1 MKAEILCIGSELLLG
16 DIVNTN
22 AQYLSKECAQ
32 LGVDVYF
39 QSVVGDN
46 PKRVKQALLIALKRN
61 DMVLITGGLGPT
73 KDDLSKEV
81 IAELMET
88 ELKKDDF
95 AYDNMKKRVFLF
107 TKKAPSISNEKQALL
122 PVGCIPLYNEH
133 GTAPGFILE
142 KGDKK
147 IIVMPG
153 VPKEMKAM
161 FQKDVIPYLKK
172 FSTSV
177 CLSKTLNIYG
187 IGEAEVNDRVANL
200 LDSKNPSVA
209 PYAKEGGT
217 QLRITALGDNIEK
230 ANKYIQPIV
239 EQCRKKLGDYIYS
252 ENNESLEE
260 VVLKKLARKHQKLIV
275 IEGATKG
282 QLVSRL
288 ARIPLSKQIIAFNR
302 VVLSEEGFRMMHNS
316 DDYYHEAYAK
326 LLAEQFFWQVG
337 GPTIIISLPERIRDN
352 FYHVSVAICVDE
364 GCFYEHSEVYGDENE
379 IAPRICYKAL
389 DLLRKHI
396 G

>member
-32 LGVDVYF
+32 LGVGVYF

-46 PKRVKQALLIALKRN
+46 PKRVKEALLIALKRN

-95 AYDNMKKRVFLF
+95 AYDN
-107 TKKAPSISNEKQALL
+107 ISNEKQALL

-142 KGDKK
+142 KGNKK

-239 EQCRKKLGDYIYS
+239 EQCKKKLGDYIYS

-352 FYHVSVAICVDE
+352 FYHVSIAICVDE
-364 GCFYEHSEVYGDENE
+364 GCFYEHSELYGDENE